1 MPYKRSVRTVKSA
14 FMTGKLLNL
23 NKPTLGGGGKKS
35 KALLGCGVW
44 KVGCSK
50 CLEISKS
57 PLSYWLTALT
67 PFWLVLLLTLCHC
80 LKLSLVHFS
89 RSLNTCWLTHMV
101 YEALRGIKSNKSGEP
116 DPIPGKV
123 WKKCAFQLSPVITNI
138 YNASMVQ
145 GYVPVFLKQSEV
157 VPVPKCSPPK
167 VVEQDLRPIS
177 LTPHIAKV
185 MEGLTLDS
193 LFKQV
198 CDKLD
203 THQFA
208 LARKSTTHAL
218 VYFLQVIREALD
230 QGDTYARI
238 FFTDFSKGFDLVDH
252 NILIQEMELLGVHE
266 ATIRWIG
273 SFLTDRSQRVR
284 IGQVYSHPVTPN
296 GGIPQGTKLAPLL
309 FAILVNNLCRDWRYR
324 IKYVDDTSVFF
335 NLFLNVRLATFHL
348 SPQILTPTLPC
359 VTCGLMRKN
368 VKIWL
373 SIF

>member
-1 MPYKRSVRTVKSA
+1 MSTNLEYRARERQRKRESRRQASETQR
-14 FMTGKLLNL
+14 GKDRQRSRARDKKQRRLL
-23 NKPTLGGGGKKS
+23 
-35 KALLGCGVW
+35 
-44 KVGCSK
+44 
-50 CLEISKS
+50 
-57 PLSYWLTALT
+57 
-67 PFWLVLLLTLCHC
+67 F
-80 LKLSLVHFS
+80 
-89 RSLNTCWLTHMV
+89 
-101 YEALRGIKSNKSGEP
+101 
-116 DPIPGKV
+116 
-123 WKKCAFQLSPVITNI
+123 
-138 YNASMVQ
+138 
-145 GYVPVFLKQSEV
+145 YVPVFLKQSEV

-208 LARKSTTHAL
+208 LAGKSTTHAL
-218 VYFLQVIREALD
+218 VFFLQVILEALD

-238 FFTDFSKGFDLVDH
+238 FSTDFSKGFDLVDH

-309 FAILVNNLCRDWRYR
+309 FAILVNDLCRDWRYR
-324 IKYVDDTSVFF
+324 IKYVDDTSVFE
-335 NLFLNVRLATFHL
+335 
-348 SPQILTPTLPC
+348 
-359 VTCGLMRKN
+359 
-368 VKIWL
+368 
-373 SIF
+373 SIPRCFGRGKKMENIV

>member
-1 MPYKRSVRTVKSA
+1 
-14 FMTGKLLNL
+14 
-23 NKPTLGGGGKKS
+23 
-35 KALLGCGVW
+35 
-44 KVGCSK
+44 
-50 CLEISKS
+50 
-57 PLSYWLTALT
+57 
-67 PFWLVLLLTLCHC
+67 
-80 LKLSLVHFS
+80 
-89 RSLNTCWLTHMV
+89 MV
-101 YEALRGIKSNKSGEP
+101 YKALRGIKSNKSGGP

-123 WKKCAFQLSPVITNI
+123 WKEFAFELSPVITNI

-145 GYVPVFLKQSEV
+145 GYVPVFLKRSEV

-208 LARKSTTHAL
+208 LDGKSTTHAL
-218 VYFLQVIREALD
+218 VFFLQVILEALD

-324 IKYVDDTSVFF
+324 IKYVDDT
-335 NLFLNVRLATFHL
+335 
-348 SPQILTPTLPC
+348 
-359 VTCGLMRKN
+359 
-368 VKIWL
+368 
-373 SIF
+373 

>member
-1 MPYKRSVRTVKSA
+1 MIAGSLSFSSLVIECRGSLFPFRKRSLPFLTVNATIGNQA
-14 FMTGKLLNL
+14 FSHDGCKHLL
-23 NKPTLGGGGKKS
+23 
-35 KALLGCGVW
+35 VD
-44 KVGCSK
+44 
-50 CLEISKS
+50 
-57 PLSYWLTALT
+57 
-67 PFWLVLLLTLCHC
+67 
-80 LKLSLVHFS
+80 
-89 RSLNTCWLTHMV
+89 THMV
-101 YEALRGIKSNKSGEP
+101 YKALRGIKSNKSGGP

-123 WKKCAFQLSPVITNI
+123 WKEFAFELSPVITNI

-157 VPVPKCSPPK
+157 IPVPKCSPPK

-177 LTPHIAKV
+177 LTPHVAKV

-208 LARKSTTHAL
+208 LAGKSTTHAL
-218 VYFLQVIREALD
+218 VFFLQVILEALD

-273 SFLTDRSQRVR
+273 SFLTDRSRRVR

-296 GGIPQGTKLAPLL
+296 GGIPQGTK
-309 FAILVNNLCRDWRYR
+309 NSRHCC
-324 IKYVDDTSVFF
+324 
-335 NLFLNVRLATFHL
+335 
-348 SPQILTPTLPC
+348 SPY
-359 VTCGLMRKN
+359 
-368 VKIWL
+368 
-373 SIF
+373 

>member
-1 MPYKRSVRTVKSA
+1 MSCPQIWTIEQEKDREKEKVGGRPA
-14 FMTGKLLNL
+14 KLNEERIDRDLEREI
-23 NKPTLGGGGKKS
+23 KS
-35 KALLGCGVW
+35 KGDFCFTSLCF
-44 KVGCSK
+44 
-50 CLEISKS
+50 
-57 PLSYWLTALT
+57 LSN
-67 PFWLVLLLTLCHC
+67 P
-80 LKLSLVHFS
+80 KLSL
-89 RSLNTCWLTHMV
+89 
-101 YEALRGIKSNKSGEP
+101 Y
-116 DPIPGKV
+116 
-123 WKKCAFQLSPVITNI
+123 Q
-138 YNASMVQ
+138 
-145 GYVPVFLKQSEV
+145 
-157 VPVPKCSPPK
+157 KCSPPK

-208 LARKSTTHAL
+208 LAGKSTTHAL
-218 VYFLQVIREALD
+218 VFFLQVILEALD

-324 IKYVDDTSVFF
+324 IKYVDDTSVFESIPRCF
-335 NLFLNVRLATFHL
+335 GRKEDGKH
-348 SPQILTPTLPC
+348 C
-359 VTCGLMRKN
+359 VTSVTKTIYLKPPPPFKVAPSLILEHLAVTN
-368 VKIWL
+368 F
-373 SIF
+373 SS